1 VVADVDGD
9 GDGDDREWVIMDPP
23 STEIVTRM
31 QERT

>member
-1 VVADVDGD
+1 VVVDGD
-9 GDGDDREWVIMDPP
+9 GDDVEWVTMDPP